1 MRSPVTNSVPG
12 AADTLIRREFDDQ
25 NIPILDLAVRA
36 YPEET
41 NYIIYVREQDLA
53 RAVELGNLLDD
64 EITSSEHPAFVVVRK
79 GSGSMVEVSSI
90 RQPLSDGVQDER
102 ATRLTQLITARS
114 RVSVAQPSLS
124 YIRDIES
131 NLSAVTAGRHHL
143 VFGRRGAGK
152 SALLVEAMQ
161 QISTDGYLSC
171 WINMQTLRKESP
183 QRVFLNIIEA
193 MLSTVVGEQQR
204 RRTASAVAAMAAT
217 LYEQVQSLLLAPET
231 PTDAADRIVPQVQK
245 VMRRFLEQEGT
256 RLYVFIDDFYFL
268 PRAHQPLVLDM
279 LVSCIRD
286 CEAWL
291 KVASIRHLTRWFQHS
306 PPLGL
311 QTTQD
316 AELINLDVT
325 LQDPKRAKSFLES
338 ILLEYCKTV
347 SIGSL
352 NRIFNSKALDRL
364 VLASGA
370 VPRDYLVLASSS
382 IQNAQRREKAKLVG
396 AQDVN
401 QAAGEAMQIRIQELE
416 EDMAANIESANRT
429 IAALNTVRNWCLEER
444 GYTYFLVDYRDK
456 EENPGRY
463 NVLTDL
469 MSVRL
474 VHLIDAGVSH
484 AHAAG
489 QRSEAFMLDLS
500 QYSGLRLK
508 QGIEIIDF
516 ESGQIVA
523 RRTRSATA
531 RRVGNT
537 PREVIAILR
546 VAPTLTLNHFEHIG
560 AD

>member
-1 MRSPVTNSVPG
+1 MPN
-12 AADTLIRREFDDQ
+12 
-25 NIPILDLAVRA
+25 
-36 YPEET
+36 
-41 NYIIYVREQDLA
+41 
-53 RAVELGNLLDD
+53 VE
-64 EITSSEHPAFVVVRK
+64 
-79 GSGSMVEVSSI
+79 
-90 RQPLSDGVQDER
+90 
-102 ATRLTQLITARS
+102 
-114 RVSVAQPSLS
+114 
-124 YIRDIES
+124 
-131 NLSAVTAGRHHL
+131 
-143 VFGRRGAGK
+143 
-152 SALLVEAMQ
+152 
-161 QISTDGYLSC
+161 
-171 WINMQTLRKESP
+171 
-183 QRVFLNIIEA
+183 
-193 MLSTVVGEQQR
+193 
-204 RRTASAVAAMAAT
+204 
-217 LYEQVQSLLLAPET
+217 
-231 PTDAADRIVPQVQK
+231 
-245 VMRRFLEQEGT
+245 
-256 RLYVFIDDFYFL
+256 
-268 PRAHQPLVLDM
+268 
-279 LVSCIRD
+279 
-286 CEAWL
+286 
-291 KVASIRHLTRWFQHS
+291 
-306 PPLGL
+306 
-311 QTTQD
+311 
-316 AELINLDVT
+316 
-325 LQDPKRAKSFLES
+325 
-338 ILLEYCKTV
+338 
-347 SIGSL
+347 
-352 NRIFNSKALDRL
+352 
-364 VLASGA
+364 
-370 VPRDYLVLASSS
+370 
-382 IQNAQRREKAKLVG
+382 EKAKLVG

>member
-1 MRSPVTNSVPG
+1 
-12 AADTLIRREFDDQ
+12 
-25 NIPILDLAVRA
+25 
-36 YPEET
+36 
-41 NYIIYVREQDLA
+41 
-53 RAVELGNLLDD
+53 
-64 EITSSEHPAFVVVRK
+64 
-79 GSGSMVEVSSI
+79 
-90 RQPLSDGVQDER
+90 
-102 ATRLTQLITARS
+102 
-114 RVSVAQPSLS
+114 
-124 YIRDIES
+124 
-131 NLSAVTAGRHHL
+131 
-143 VFGRRGAGK
+143 
-152 SALLVEAMQ
+152 
-161 QISTDGYLSC
+161 
-171 WINMQTLRKESP
+171 
-183 QRVFLNIIEA
+183 VFLNIIEA

-256 RLYVFIDDFYFL
+256 RIYVFIDDFYFL
-268 PRAHQPLVLDM
+268 PRAYQPLVLDM